1 MVKILAFDTETSGLP
16 PKLGENW
23 TQKDILEKQLQ
34 TNANS
39 WTIELLDTWASI
51 IQLGYILYDTE
62 NTENIKIF
70 DKYISIPDNIDIDA
84 DSLKI
89 HNISREKI
97 YSSNNSVSIS
107 MAIQEFIQDAEQA
120 DIIIAHNVKF
130 DRLMIISELMKLTPL
145 NKRDENASVKMMLD
159 NKKFVC
165 TMDETTTICKIPLKI
180 NYIDKLTNKPNSF
193 IKNKAPKLLEAHNY
207 LFEHNNIL
215 KDKLHNAINDAIVC
229 LKIYCKYKYNID
241 ICNTNAII
249 AERIAAL
256 L

>member
-16 PKLGENW
+16 PKFGESW
-23 TQKDILEKQLQ
+23 RQKDILEKQLQ

-180 NYIDKLTNKPNSF
+180 NLEIEIKEEEAIDSG
-193 IKNKAPKLLEAHNY
+193 ASLLIY
-207 LFEHNNIL
+207 GIDNNIS
-215 KDKLHNAINDAIVC
+215 
-229 LKIYCKYKYNID
+229 
-241 ICNTNAII
+241 
-249 AERIAAL
+249 
-256 L
+256 